1 MAQQMRNHDFDRPP
15 AVVSDRRKRKHEKA
29 AHVGGFFYSGLSVEL
44 QESLVEYTRHAA
56 APARQAGREALI
68 AQDEEKLDRREERV
82 ITQLNKHI
90 DQYAYA
96 MELCLRRG
104 KNWAGRGRGRKRRSK
119 RHCSI
124 PTADKSRRR
133 CSWSICATRSRC
145 ACWDWAGRS
154 TRHAGLLRK
163 IHASGQLRIYR
174 LASSH
179 PVTTT
184 TTTSPSHPMHPI
196 TLAPH
201 HPRRC

>member
-68 AQDEEKLDRREERV
+68 AQDEEKLERREERV

-96 MELCLRRG
+96 MELFEAWEELGGQR
-104 KNWAGRGRGRKRRSK
+104 ARSK
-119 RHCSI
+119 EAIQAALLDTNGRQK
-124 PTADKSRRR
+124 PETLQL
-133 CSWSICATRSRC
+133 RSR
-145 ACWDWAGRS
+145 
-154 TRHAGLLRK
+154 
-163 IHASGQLRIYR
+163 
-174 LASSH
+174 
-179 PVTTT
+179 V
-184 TTTSPSHPMHPI
+184 
-196 TLAPH
+196 
-201 HPRRC
+201 